1 MLASDGHAFRWV
13 PPRGARSAC
22 KLLPVHSGVFLV
34 ALSLLVVAGCASV
47 PPGADQPR
55 LASTSLAAP
64 LPTPLGQQASRL
76 AQRHPGQSGAVLLAR
91 GIDGLVLR
99 TQMVRAAKA
108 SIDIQYYIFV
118 EDYTGKVLLDAVLD
132 AARRGVRVRVLVD
145 DLNLHGRPQT
155 RETLAALDHHENIE
169 LRVFNPFAYRGDN
182 KAVHALD
189 ALMNAKRVNH
199 RMHNKLMVADNAVA
213 LVGGR
218 NVADDYFEVGQ
229 APKRFGDFDLAVIGP
244 AVPEL
249 SRNFDE
255 FWNCALSIPLGAV
268 ERVPPHRA
276 AEVKREIA
284 QDNAAV
290 DLPALA
296 RRIESGELLSSLV
309 SGKRPMSWGR
319 AQAVADPP
327 EKAENNAGD
336 GSDSPTAQ
344 ALAAQLRAV
353 RKEVVI
359 ISPYVVPGEDGLATV
374 RSLRARN
381 VRVRVLTNSL
391 ASTDVPVVHSAYRK
405 YRAPLLDAGVELY
418 EVRPA
423 PGQLRDR
430 KGLGSVASGAPF
442 ALHAKA
448 YVFDRT
454 FVLLGSAN
462 LDPRSLVINTE
473 SGIMIES
480 ADLASQILKRFDEFS
495 SGANSYAVTGDGE
508 SLQWVTEVDG
518 RQVAWN
524 VEPETTA
531 EQRLRIDMLSIL
543 PLDSLL

>member
-1 MLASDGHAFRWV
+1 VNSRT
-13 PPRGARSAC
+13 
-22 KLLPVHSGVFLV
+22 LLTIVSLV
-34 ALSLLVVAGCASV
+34 ALVGCASV
-47 PPGADQPR
+47 PPGADHPR
-55 LASTSLAAP
+55 TESVSLPAP
-64 LPTPLGQQASRL
+64 VATPLGTQASQL
-76 AQRHPGQSGAVLLAR
+76 AQRHPGRSGAVLLAR
-91 GIDGLVLR
+91 GVDGLVLR
-99 TQMVRAAKA
+99 TQMVRAARA
-108 SIDIQYYIFV
+108 SLDIQYYIFV

-132 AARRGVRVRVLVD
+132 AAQRGVRVRILID

-182 KAVHALD
+182 QAAHAID
-189 ALMNAKRVNH
+189 ALLNAKRVNH

-244 AVPEL
+244 VVPGL

-255 FWNCALSIPLGAV
+255 FWNCSLAIPLDAV
-268 ERVPPHRA
+268 EHVPPHRA
-276 AEVKREIA
+276 DEVKREVA

-290 DLPALA
+290 DLPELA
-296 RRIESGELLSSLV
+296 RRIDSGELLASLV
-309 SGKRPMSWGR
+309 NGKRPMSWGR
-319 AQAVADPP
+319 AQVVADPP

-336 GSDSPTAQ
+336 GTDSPTAQ
-344 ALAAQLRAV
+344 VLAAQLRTV
-353 RKEVVI
+353 RNELVV
-359 ISPYVVPGEDGLATV
+359 ISPYVVPGDDGLATI
-374 RSLRARN
+374 RDLRARD

-391 ASTDVPVVHSAYRK
+391 ASTDVPIVHSAYRK
-405 YRAPLLDAGVELY
+405 YREPLLEAGVELH

-448 YVFDRT
+448 YVFDRAV
-454 FVLLGSAN
+454 VLLGSAN

-473 SGIMIES
+473 SGILIES
-480 ADLASQILKRFDEFS
+480 RDLAAQILSRFDEFS
-495 SGANSYAVTGDGE
+495 SGANSYVVTRDGE
-508 SLQWVTEVDG
+508 SLHWVSEVDG
-518 RQVAWN
+518 RTVAWN
-524 VEPETTA
+524 VEPETTV
-531 EQRLRIDMLSIL
+531 EQRLRIDMMSIL
-543 PLDSLL
+543 PLDPLL